1 MIKVPQNPGTAKP
14 LYNKKD
20 TFGVKYDTEKRAKQS
35 RTVRHGQSQNIVR
48 KALIWDATWRQSV
61 TPTRWR

>member
-14 LYNKKD
+14 LYDKKD

-48 KALIWDATWRQSV
+48 KALI
-61 TPTRWR
+61 